1 MFPPWHELKQSEMLA
16 LKSRAEG
23 SLDADV
29 IASMRALFEACRKTP
44 DANESICYH
53 GALALILEFDG
64 DLDAAIEHRKI
75 EISKIRELHN
85 LAEMNP
91 GDRPALKNY
100 EEQDLQLR
108 SQILDDVLRKA
119 AS

>member
-1 MFPPWHELKQSEMLA
+1 MFPPWHELKRSEMRA

-29 IASMRALFEACRKTP
+29 IASMRALFEACRKAP

-53 GALALILEFDG
+53 GSLALILEFDG

-75 EISKIRELHN
+75 EISKIQQLHN
-85 LAEMNP
+85 LAQVNP
-91 GDRPALKNY
+91 GVRPALRNY
-100 EEQDLQLR
+100 DEQDLQIR
-108 SQILDDVLRKA
+108 SQILEDVLRKA